1 MRINSND
8 PGASVDDTGSKK
20 GDDLELQVR
29 DQYTPSDGEP
39 VGGGGGD
46 AAAGR
51 SRRKFQFPRLGLDA
65 LIRDGRP
72 EDNGIQDGS
81 VVFYKVYK
89 RRWFGLV
96 ELTLLSLLV
105 SWEVSLTLILSYPIL
120 ISKLSLV
127 PSHPHTLRNGFAP
140 SHGVGLV
147 VCIPNFVQN
156 HKFCGR
162 KQKGLC

>member
-8 PGASVDDTGSKK
+8 PGALVEDTGSKK

-29 DQYTPSDGEP
+29 DQDTPSDGDT

-46 AAAGR
+46 DAGR
-51 SRRKFQFPRLGLDA
+51 TRRKFQFPRLGLDA

-105 SWEVSLTLILSYPIL
+105 SWEVSLTLTLIFIISSLYP
-120 ISKLSLV
+120 SSFFP
-127 PSHPHTLRNGFAP
+127 PSQSHTFHNDAAAP
-140 SHGVGLV
+140 SHGAKL
-147 VCIPNFVQN
+147 
-156 HKFCGR
+156 
-162 KQKGLC
+162 GLCLCKALCKVTPYA

>member
-8 PGASVDDTGSKK
+8 PGASVEDTGSKK

-29 DQYTPSDGEP
+29 DQDTPSDEDA
-39 VGGGGGD
+39 VGGG
-46 AAAGR
+46 AGR

-81 VVFYKVYK
+81 VVFYKIYK

-105 SWEVSLTLILSYPIL
+105 SWEVSLTLSSCLIL
-120 ISKLSLV
+120 ISDLPFPSFSL
-127 PSHPHTLRNGFAP
+127 
-140 SHGVGLV
+140 
-147 VCIPNFVQN
+147 
-156 HKFCGR
+156 
-162 KQKGLC
+162 